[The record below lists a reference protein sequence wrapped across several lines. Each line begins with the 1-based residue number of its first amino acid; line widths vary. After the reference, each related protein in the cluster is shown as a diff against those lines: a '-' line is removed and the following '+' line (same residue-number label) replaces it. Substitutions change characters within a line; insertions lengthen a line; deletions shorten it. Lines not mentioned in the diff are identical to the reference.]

1 MSFDRC
7 HPMRAIGLMSG
18 TSMDGIDAALVEVR
32 PTGDRVP
39 PLRASLIASETFEYP
54 TELRK
59 QIVAVAEGQ
68 PLSIAELCELD
79 DAIAAEFARAAL
91 AICPD
96 KSADC
101 IGSHGQTVFHMPP
114 QRDRLG
120 RSIQLGRGEII
131 ARRTGM
137 PTVSDMRSADM
148 VLGGHGAPLVPRVD
162 ELLLRHEEL
171 SYCVQNI
178 GGIGNVTYLP
188 PAHSDRAPVGWDT
201 GPGNVLMD
209 GAVRHWT
216 QGEMSCDLD
225 GRWAASGTPHHS
237 LVNRWLQAEFFGQA
251 PPKST
256 GRELFSWAYLHQRL
270 QECEASNLSQADGL
284 ATLTEFTAAT
294 IADSYRRHLSE
305 LPDRVLLCGGGAKN
319 HYLVDRLKLQLDP
332 IPVSTTAER
341 GLDPDAKE
349 AIAFAVLAYLRIFKI
364 PGNLPSVTGATNW
377 CLLGELHH
385 PRER

>member
-1 MSFDRC
+1 
-7 HPMRAIGLMSG
+7 MRAIGLMSG
-18 TSMDGIDAALVEVR
+18 TSMDGIDAALVEIQ

-39 PLRASLIASETFEYP
+39 PLSVDLITSETFEYP
-54 TELRK
+54 QALRDR
-59 QIVAVAEGQ
+59 IIAVAEGQ

-79 DAIAAEFARAAL
+79 DAVAEEFARAAL

-96 KSADC
+96 RSANC
-101 IGSHGQTVFHMPP
+101 IGSHGQTVFHLPP
-114 QRDRLG
+114 QRDRPG
-120 RSIQLGRGEII
+120 RSIQLGRGGVI
-131 ARRTGM
+131 ARRTGIR
-137 PTVSDMRSADM
+137 TVSDLRSADM
-148 VLGGHGAPLVPRVD
+148 VLGGHGAPLVPRID

-188 PAHSDRAPVGWDT
+188 PASSDRAPVGWDT

-209 GAVRHWT
+209 GAVSHWT

-225 GRWAASGTPHHS
+225 GRWAASGTPYRD
-237 LVNRWLQAEFFGQA
+237 LIDRWLQEEFFVQP

-256 GRELFSWAYLHQRL
+256 GRELFSFADLHRRL
-270 QECEASNLSQADGL
+270 RECEESDLSPADGL

-294 IADSYRRHLSE
+294 IADSYRRHLPDM
-305 LPDRVLLCGGGAKN
+305 PDRVLLCGGGAKN
-319 HYLVDRLKLQLDP
+319 PYLVARLQAQLDP

-341 GLDPDAKE
+341 GLCPDAKE
-349 AIAFAVLAYLRIFKI
+349 AIAFAVLAYLRLFEI
-364 PGNLPSVTGATNW
+364 PGNLPSVTGAADW

-385 PRER
+385 PYER